1 MAKKIKSDMDLTHDL
16 VGDLALLVR
25 YCREDYF
32 GQKLHDFLRK
42 HFKET
47 DITEV
52 FYGNREHEWATLIY
66 TTDMQSNT
74 SYIESY
80 LEEFYQHDP
89 MYMAHKNKKYGIFLG
104 ADILGDD
111 LTNTPYYQRYFVEL
125 GWSDEMFAIIP
136 VSSEETF
143 AVSLSLRNRRFE
155 PHEIDTLKMLY
166 PLLKELVLKFWRK
179 NYIHFFPS
187 ENTDKTSEISV
198 ERALKDICTK
208 RERELVS
215 CYFAGMSSK
224 DVAKKMNIS
233 LLTLKTHRRNIYKKL
248 NIHTQMELTHYIL
261 HNSNVLSST
270 KY

>member
-1 MAKKIKSDMDLTHDL
+1 MGKKMTLDMNLTRDLMADLS
-16 VGDLALLVR
+16 LLVR

-42 HFKET
+42 YFTET

-52 FYGNREHEWATLIY
+52 FYGNRNNEWATLIY

-89 MYMAHKNKKYGIFLG
+89 MYMAHKNKKYGVFLPR
-104 ADILGDD
+104 DILGDD
-111 LTNTPYYQRYFVEL
+111 FTDTPYYQRYFLQL
-125 GWSDEMFAIIP
+125 GWSDEMFVSIP
-136 VSSEETF
+136 VSSGETF
-143 AVSLSLRNRRFE
+143 AVSLSLRNRTFDDD
-155 PHEIDTLKMLY
+155 EIATLKMLY
-166 PLLKELVLKFWRK
+166 PLLEELVLKFWRK
-179 NYIHFFPS
+179 NYIHFFPAG
-187 ENTDKTSEISV
+187 NTDKISEINV

-215 CYFAGMSSK
+215 CYFAGMNSK
-224 DVAKKMNIS
+224 DTAKKMNIS

-261 HNSNVLSST
+261 HNSHVLS
-270 KY
+270 